1 MESPKVKT
9 FALVV
14 LALVSSGSVWG
25 AQATGLPSGWVETSG
40 PAGSAPD
47 DQHLPCATYSE
58 NEWQVS
64 AHGSDLRI
72 VDIGSGKRVDD
83 PLPAHFVRTKEMQG
97 RAKAVKVDDGWLIGF
112 DGGQFGGGLWWTDA
126 EGRQSR
132 QLTGEN
138 VRVILRRGQE
148 ALVLTG
154 LAHMDSDHGAIFSY
168 RAASGGAGDFVR
180 IADLG
185 SAPAAATFRS
195 GGALLI
201 AAEARVLELTADN
214 QLHVVLQNG
223 GMSLLFP
230 NSIIEGKDG
239 SIFVGMR
246 FYVLELHRGEDH
258 PYEASWFV
266 RSRCVRTK
274 ISDFR
279 CVCVG
284 GSSDK

>member
-14 LALVSSGSVWG
+14 LVLVSSGLSWG
-25 AQATGLPSGWVETSG
+25 AQTTGLPSGWVETSG
-40 PAGSAPD
+40 PAGTAPD

-64 AHGSDLRI
+64 EHGSDLRI

-83 PLPAHFVRTKEMQG
+83 ALPAHFARTSEMQG
-97 RAKAVKVDDGWLIGF
+97 RAIAVKVDDGWLVGF
-112 DGGQFGGGLWWTDA
+112 DGGKFGGGLWWTDS
-126 EGRQSR
+126 EGRQAR
-132 QLTGEN
+132 QLSGEN

-154 LAHMDSDHGAIFSY
+154 LAHMDSDHGAISSY
-168 RAASGGAGDFVR
+168 HSGAGGPGELVW

-195 GGALLI
+195 DGTLLI
-201 AAEARVLELTADN
+201 ATQARVLELTAEN

-230 NSIIEGKDG
+230 NSIVEGKDG
-239 SIFVGMR
+239 AIFVGMR
-246 FYVLELHRGEDH
+246 FYVLQLHREEGH
-258 PYEASWFV
+258 PYDASWYV
-266 RSRCVRTK
+266 RSKCVRTK
-274 ISDFR
+274 IADFR
-279 CVCVG
+279 CVCTG
-284 GSSDK
+284 GSNDK